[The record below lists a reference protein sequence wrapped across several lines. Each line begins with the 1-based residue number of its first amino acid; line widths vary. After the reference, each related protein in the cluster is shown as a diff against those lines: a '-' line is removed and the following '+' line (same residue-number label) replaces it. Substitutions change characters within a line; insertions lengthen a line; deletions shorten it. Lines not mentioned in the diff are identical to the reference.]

1 MRKFAILA
9 WLAFVLAGCAS
20 APTQNGDPVPDDGGR
35 PATFDENPGE
45 DEIFNGGK
53 GRTTIKEE
61 NQTELDRARWDW
73 YVDVLKFRGLRM
85 PRLLDSLDSKSPEE
99 WQIVRKKVV
108 PAPTPPEPGTWW
120 PPVLVDANDKRIPLT
135 AQQQTY
141 RDYVMWPKAIRT
153 RLSANDWDSAAN
165 RAWLVRQGRLY
176 AVLYEFD
183 TRELLTKRDIES
195 ERWLQFADSMLAH
208 GKDGQDML
216 ISNMIVRLGH
226 NEQTVVQNAQMVL
239 RRVGPDVIQPLLDVL
254 WVSLA
259 GNPDFNRNVVNTLVD
274 FKERVVGPA
283 ITELL
288 ESPRGGV
295 TWRSRRY
302 FVDLLG
308 QLHDARGVRAITEEI
323 EKTDITEY
331 LKDESGKTVLRG
343 GKPVPDPNS
352 TEYAVFVFHEYCIE
366 ALGALGQTDGLAP
379 IVKLWEK
386 DEDHADGAIAAIYE
400 ISHQR
405 VTRLSEAKALAERSR
420 K

>member
-1 MRKFAILA
+1 
-9 WLAFVLAGCAS
+9 
-20 APTQNGDPVPDDGGR
+20 
-35 PATFDENPGE
+35 
-45 DEIFNGGK
+45 
-53 GRTTIKEE
+53 
-61 NQTELDRARWDW
+61 
-73 YVDVLKFRGLRM
+73 
-85 PRLLDSLDSKSPEE
+85 
-99 WQIVRKKVV
+99 
-108 PAPTPPEPGTWW
+108 
-120 PPVLVDANDKRIPLT
+120 
-135 AQQQTY
+135 
-141 RDYVMWPKAIRT
+141 
-153 RLSANDWDSAAN
+153 
-165 RAWLVRQGRLY
+165 
-176 AVLYEFD
+176 
-183 TRELLTKRDIES
+183 
-195 ERWLQFADSMLAH
+195 
-208 GKDGQDML
+208 ML

-343 GKPVPDPNS
+343 GKPVSDPNS

-405 VTRLSEAKALAERSR
+405 VTKLSEAKALAERSR